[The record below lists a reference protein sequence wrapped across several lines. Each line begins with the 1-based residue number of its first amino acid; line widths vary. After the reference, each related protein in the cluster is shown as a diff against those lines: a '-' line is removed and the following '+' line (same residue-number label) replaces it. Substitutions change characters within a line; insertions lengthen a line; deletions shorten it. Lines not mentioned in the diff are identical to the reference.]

1 MIMVTPDYILQHGN
15 VVEIFL
21 SQNVIDV
28 DIRGQ
33 EGWSPLMCAAHADHL
48 RIVKM
53 LVHHGASLN
62 QRTDSGWTALML
74 SAWLGHIKTACFLLE
89 AGADR
94 DIEDN
99 GDGLD
104 LIDPWSSL
112 PLRNIEDKWTA
123 LRCAQSQRNNAIAVI
138 LGKETLNKQNEIKKA
153 LLTATESGCPTILAN
168 FLQRGANLD
177 VAKNEH
183 GETAF
188 QITAKFPQI
197 KMEAYKEHIKELK
210 RKKTNKPYD
219 KVLGAVQHTKLIK
232 ACKSM

>member
-1 MIMVTPDYILQHGN
+1 
-15 VVEIFL
+15 
-21 SQNVIDV
+21 
-28 DIRGQ
+28 
-33 EGWSPLMCAAHADHL
+33 
-48 RIVKM
+48 
-53 LVHHGASLN
+53 
-62 QRTDSGWTALML
+62 ML
-74 SAWLGHIKTACFLLE
+74 SAWLGHIKTVCFLLE

-104 LIDPWSSL
+104 LIDPWASL

-123 LRCAQSQRNNAIAVI
+123 LRCAQSQRHNAIAVI

-168 FLQRGANLD
+168 LLQRGANLD

-197 KMEAYKEHIKELK
+197 KMEAYKEHIKEIK
-210 RKKTNKPYD
+210 RKKAKKPKESMHTFMKEAEGISREMAKIILTHKVDVHDQASISNRISDITNFCDQKHFDEQIFGAEQKFYLNKTKYFVLRLYD
-219 KVLGAVQHTKLIK
+219 
-232 ACKSM
+232 